1 MDLVRR
7 FGSSLYRM
15 GLRKGD
21 VVGLVLPNIPEF
33 PIVLLGA
40 AGVGMPVTTVNPIYT
55 AEEIARQMQN
65 SGAKAIVTVPLL
77 ADTIR
82 QVATLCPSIQCII
95 GVGESADGFVSL
107 NELFEDSGE
116 YFNENLEVLETDC
129 FSVETILT
137 LCSF

>member
-1 MDLVRR
+1 
-7 FGSSLYRM
+7 M

-82 QVATLCPSIQCII
+82 QVATLCPSIQYII